1 MDELGIEKAV
11 IMPLNDPWLMSM
23 EFTIDAVHK
32 NLYDMKQRYPGKFY
46 AFADIDT
53 RNTSAESVDAIRKA
67 IQEYGL
73 DGIKIHPNNTGVDL
87 DSDYNQPIFAYA
99 QEHGIPVAI
108 HSYPN
113 SPDDRSAV
121 HRIIKALEK
130 YPELTVIISHMGAYQ
145 WEQLL
150 STRAYVDISAILL
163 DYVRTYGLDKTNQ
176 ILRKFG
182 ADRLIFA
189 TDYPDSRI
197 LLPDE
202 IYDSYFDVLNQMDFT
217 LEEADKIVSRNILR
231 IFGE

>member
-1 MDELGIEKAV
+1 MNLKRIISLLLAMVLLLSTAACGKEETDDDSK
-11 IMPLNDPWLMSM
+11 M
-23 EFTIDAVHK
+23 TIDPNQSTVSVRAADDVFS
-32 NLYDMKQRYPGKFY
+32 LGYDPDESMNPLRTKSQSNYIVDCLVY
-46 AFADIDT
+46 EFA
-53 RNTSAESVDAIRKA
+53 
-67 IQEYGL
+67 
-73 DGIKIHPNNTGVDL
+73 VDL
-87 DSDYNQPIFAYA
+87 DSDYNQPIYAYA

-108 HSYPN
+108 HSYP
-113 SPDDRSAV
+113 STPDDRSAV
-121 HRIIKALEK
+121 HRIVKVLDK
-130 YPELTVIISHMGAYQ
+130 YPELTVIVSHMGAHQ
-145 WEQLL
+145 WKQLL
-150 STRAYVDISAILL
+150 PTRAYVDISAILL

>member
-1 MDELGIEKAV
+1 M
-11 IMPLNDPWLMSM
+11 
-23 EFTIDAVHK
+23 
-32 NLYDMKQRYPGKFY
+32 
-46 AFADIDT
+46 
-53 RNTSAESVDAIRKA
+53 
-67 IQEYGL
+67 
-73 DGIKIHPNNTGVDL
+73 DGIKIHPNNTGIDL

-99 QEHGIPVAI
+99 QKHGIPVAI

-121 HRIIKALEK
+121 HRIIKVLEK
-130 YPELTVIISHMGAYQ
+130 YQELTVIVSHMGAHQ

-150 STRAYVDISAILL
+150 QTRAYVDISAILP
-163 DYVRTYGLDKTNQ
+163 DYVRIYGISKTNE

-197 LLPDE
+197 LQPDE
-202 IYDSYFDVLNQMDFT
+202 IYDSYIDVLNQMDFT